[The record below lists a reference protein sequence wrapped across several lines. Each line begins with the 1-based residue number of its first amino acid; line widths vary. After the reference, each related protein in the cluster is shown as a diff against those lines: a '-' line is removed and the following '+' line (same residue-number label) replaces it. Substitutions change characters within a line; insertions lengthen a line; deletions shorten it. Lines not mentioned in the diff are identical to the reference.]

1 VFAGLEKHNNEL
13 EKPQNAFRQMH
24 TPRLEFTNVITTKI
38 RANGKTK
45 QKLFKMYFTNNIT

>member
-45 QKLFKMYFTNNIT
+45 QKHREYYST